1 MKIVLFTHP
10 AFVGSQSMP
19 RYAKMLADGMQQKGY
34 EVLTWK
40 PQAFFHKLPFAPIK
54 KWLGYIDQFL
64 VFPLK
69 VKARLRHCS
78 EDTIFVFAD
87 QALGPWVPLVK
98 TKPHVIHCHDFLAL
112 NSALG
117 KIPENPTSRT
127 GKIYQDFIRKG
138 FSKGKHFISISKK
151 TQEDLHELHEGNI
164 TSSVVCYNG
173 LNREFKVLDTH
184 FSRNSLDNLLNLDL
198 SAGYILHV
206 GGNQFYKNRKGVIEI
221 YDAWRRASDIVLPL
235 LLVGAQPADNLK
247 ETYEKSVY
255 KKDIH
260 FVTGLDDQYINAA
273 YSGATCL
280 LFPSLDEGF
289 GWPIAEAMASGCPVI
304 TTNRAPMTEILGF
317 ADFFLIERRPF
328 EASLVEEWSVKAA
341 QEITKII
348 NLSDAERLQ
357 CCSTGLEAIKKFDAD
372 FFLNQLEEEYQLI
385 LKLESL

>member
-10 AFVGSQSMP
+10 VFVGSQSMP

-34 EVLTWK
+34 EVLIWK
-40 PQAFFHKLPFAPIK
+40 PEPFFHKLPFSPIK
-54 KWLGYIDQFL
+54 KWLGYIDQYF

-69 VKARLRHCS
+69 VKSKLRRCS
-78 EDTIFVFAD
+78 DDTIFVFAD

-117 KIPENPTSRT
+117 KIPENPTRET
-127 GKIYQDFIRKG
+127 GKIYQNFIRRG

-151 TQEDLHELHEGNI
+151 TQEDLHELHEGDI
-164 TSSVVCYNG
+164 TSSAVCYNG
-173 LNREFKVLDTH
+173 LNREFKVLDAH
-184 FSRNSLDNLLNLDL
+184 SARNSLDNLLNIDL

-221 YDAWRRASDIVLPL
+221 YDAWRASSDVVLPL
-235 LLVGAQPADNLK
+235 LLVGAQPTDQLK
-247 ETYEKSVY
+247 EGYEKSEY

-260 FVTGLDDQYINAA
+260 FVIGLEDQYINAA

-289 GWPIAEAMASGCPVI
+289 GWPIAEAMACGCPVI

-328 EASLVEEWSVKAA
+328 EWVLVEKWSSESAR
-341 QEITKII
+341 QITRII
-348 NLSDAERLQ
+348 HLSEAERQ
-357 CCSTGLEAIKKFDAD
+357 ECVATGLEAIKKFDTEL
-372 FFLNQLEEEYQLI
+372 FLNQLEEEYQLV
-385 LKLESL
+385 LKLERF

>member
-40 PQAFFHKLPFAPIK
+40 PEPFFYKLPFSPIK
-54 KWLGYIDQFL
+54 KWLGYIDQYL

-69 VKARLRHCS
+69 VKSRLKKCS
-78 EDTIFVFAD
+78 KDTIFVFAD

-98 TKPHVIHCHDFLAL
+98 TKPHIIHCHDFLAL

-117 KIPENPTSRT
+117 NVPENPTSGT

-151 TQEDLHELHEGNI
+151 TQDDLHELHEGSI

-173 LNREFKVLDTH
+173 LNREFKVLDAH
-184 FSRNSLDNLLNLDL
+184 SSRNSLDNFLNIDL
-198 SAGYILHV
+198 SAGYVLHV
-206 GGNQFYKNRKGVIEI
+206 GGNQFYKNRIGVIEI
-221 YDAWRRASDIVLPL
+221 YDAWRATTDVVLPL
-235 LLVGAQPADNLK
+235 LLVGAKPVDKLK
-247 ETYEKSVY
+247 VAYEKSLY

-260 FVTGLDDQYINAA
+260 FVTGLEDQYINAA

-289 GWPIAEAMASGCPVI
+289 GWPIAEAMACGCPVI
-304 TTNRAPMTEILGF
+304 TTNRAPMKEILGS
-317 ADFFLIERRPF
+317 ADFFLVERRPF
-328 EASLVEEWSVKAA
+328 EWVLAEEWSAKASN
-341 QEITKII
+341 QITRIV
-348 NLSDAERLQ
+348 NLSDAERQ
-357 CCSTGLEAIKKFDAD
+357 ECITTGLESIKKFDTD
-372 FFLNQLEEEYQLI
+372 LFLNQLEKQYQNI
-385 LKLESL
+385 LK

>member
-40 PQAFFHKLPFAPIK
+40 PQAFFYKLPFAPIK

-206 GGNQFYKNRKGVIEI
+206 GGNQFYKNRKGVIEV

-260 FVTGLDDQYINAA
+260 FVIGLDDQYINAA

-328 EASLVEEWSVKAA
+328 EASLVEEWSLKAA
-341 QEITKII
+341 QEIAKII
-348 NLSDAERLQ
+348 HLSNAERLQ

>member
-10 AFVGSQSMP
+10 VFVGSQSMP

-34 EVLTWK
+34 EVLIWK
-40 PQAFFHKLPFAPIK
+40 PEPFFHKLPFSPIK
-54 KWLGYIDQFL
+54 KWLGYIDQYF

-69 VKARLRHCS
+69 VKSKLRRCS
-78 EDTIFVFAD
+78 DDTIFVFAD

-117 KIPENPTSRT
+117 KIPENPTRET
-127 GKIYQDFIRKG
+127 GKIYQNFIRRG

-151 TQEDLHELHEGNI
+151 TQEDLHELHEGDI
-164 TSSVVCYNG
+164 TSSAVCYNG
-173 LNREFKVLDTH
+173 LNREFKVLDAH
-184 FSRNSLDNLLNLDL
+184 SARNSLDNLLNIDL

-221 YDAWRRASDIVLPL
+221 YDAWRASSDVVLPL
-235 LLVGAQPADNLK
+235 LLVGAQPADQLK
-247 ETYEKSVY
+247 VVYEKAEY

-260 FVTGLDDQYINAA
+260 FVIGLEDQYINAA

-289 GWPIAEAMASGCPVI
+289 GWPIAEAMACGCPVI

-328 EASLVEEWSVKAA
+328 EWVLVEKWSSESAR
-341 QEITKII
+341 QITRII
-348 NLSDAERLQ
+348 HLSEAERQ
-357 CCSTGLEAIKKFDAD
+357 ECVATGLEAIKKFDTEL
-372 FFLNQLEEEYQLI
+372 FLNQLEEEYQLV
-385 LKLESL
+385 LKLERF

>member
-10 AFVGSQSMP
+10 VFVGSQSMP

-40 PQAFFHKLPFAPIK
+40 PEPFFYKLPFAPIK
-54 KWLGYIDQFL
+54 KWLGYIDQYL

-69 VKARLRHCS
+69 VKLRLRHCS
-78 EDTIFVFAD
+78 KDTIFVFAD

-117 KIPENPTSRT
+117 NIPENPTRGT

-138 FSKGKHFISISKK
+138 FSKGNYFISISKK
-151 TQEDLHELHEGNI
+151 TQDDLHELHEGKI

-173 LNREFKVLDTH
+173 LNREFIVLDAH
-184 FSRNSLDNLLNLDL
+184 SSRNSLDNLLNIDV

-221 YDAWRRASDIVLPL
+221 YSAWRATANVPLPL
-235 LLVGAQPADNLK
+235 LLVGAKPTEKLK
-247 ETYEKSVY
+247 EAYEKSSY

-273 YSGATCL
+273 YSGAVCL

-289 GWPIAEAMASGCPVI
+289 GWPIAEAMACGCPVI
-304 TTNRAPMTEILGF
+304 TTNRAPMTEILGA

-328 EASLVEEWSVKAA
+328 EALLVEEWSTKAA
-341 QEITKII
+341 HQLSRII
-348 NLSDAERLQ
+348 NLSDAERQ
-357 CCSTGLEAIKKFDAD
+357 ECIATGLESIKKFDTE
-372 FFLNQLEEEYQLI
+372 FFLNQLEEQYKLI
-385 LKLESL
+385 IE

>member
-40 PQAFFHKLPFAPIK
+40 PQAFFYKLPFAPIK

-64 VFPLK
+64 IFPLK
-69 VKARLRHCS
+69 VKARLRHCP

-117 KIPENPTSRT
+117 KIPENPTRGT

-138 FSKGKHFISISKK
+138 FSKGKYFISISKK

-184 FSRNSLDNLLNLDL
+184 SSRNSLDNLLNLDL
-198 SAGYILHV
+198 STGYILHV

-260 FVTGLDDQYINAA
+260 FVIGLDDQYINAA

-328 EASLVEEWSVKAA
+328 EASLVEEWSLKAA
-341 QEITKII
+341 QEIAKII